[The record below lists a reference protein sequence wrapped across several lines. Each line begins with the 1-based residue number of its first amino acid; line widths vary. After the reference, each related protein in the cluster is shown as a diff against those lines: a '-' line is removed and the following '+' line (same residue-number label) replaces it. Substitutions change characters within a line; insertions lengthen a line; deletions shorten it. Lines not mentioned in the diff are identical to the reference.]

1 VDEVDEAI
9 VALLEAD
16 GRLTH
21 GEVARAVGL
30 SRSAAA
36 ARVQRL
42 IGSGRVVVRGVVHPA
57 VLGRG
62 SLAYVALAVHGPA
75 APVAEAVAER
85 DDVAFVS
92 LTTGRHGVVAEVR
105 AESPLAVDQAIAQLR
120 TLDHVHG
127 VDTLVYVEV
136 VRDVVGPVGAVDHV
150 VDGTDLALLR
160 ALQDD
165 GRASFV
171 DLAALARISAAGA
184 RRRVLRMLEAQVVRV
199 GALVRPSG
207 QDGRSAM
214 GVGLRLHGDQDAV
227 VAVLGRMASVTFV
240 ARTLGRFDLLVSMR
254 APSTAQLVDA
264 VEALRALPEVHE
276 VESWTHLR
284 VVKESYALG
293 QLGAAVPGP
302 A

>member
-1 VDEVDEAI
+1 
-9 VALLEAD
+9 
-16 GRLTH
+16 
-21 GEVARAVGL
+21 
-30 SRSAAA
+30 
-36 ARVQRL
+36 
-42 IGSGRVVVRGVVHPA
+42 
-57 VLGRG
+57 
-62 SLAYVALAVHGPA
+62 
-75 APVAEAVAER
+75 VAEAVAER

-264 VEALRALPEVHE
+264 VEALRALSEVHE

>member
-1 VDEVDEAI
+1 MDQLDEAI
-9 VALLEAD
+9 VALLEED

-42 IGSGRVVVRGVVHPA
+42 LASGRLVVRGVAHPA

-62 SLAYVALAVHGPA
+62 SLAYVALSVHGPA
-75 APVAEAVAER
+75 GPVADRVAER

-92 LTTGRHGVVAEVR
+92 LTTGRRAVVAEVR
-105 AESPLAVDQAIAQLR
+105 AQSPLAVDEAIAQLR
-120 TLDHVHG
+120 DLDHVHG

-136 VRDVVGPVGAVDHV
+136 VRDVVGPVGAVDHA
-150 VDGTDLALLR
+150 VDATDLALLR

-171 DLAALARISAAGA
+171 ELAERAGVSAAGA
-184 RRRVLRMLEAQVVRV
+184 RRRVLRMIDAQVVRV

-207 QDGRSAM
+207 QDSRSAM
-214 GVGLRLHGDQDAV
+214 GVGIRLRGDHRPV
-227 VAVLGRMASVTFV
+227 VEALGAMAAVTFV
-240 ARTLGRFDLLVSMR
+240 ARTMGRFDLLVSMR
-254 APSTAQLVDA
+254 GSSTAQLVDA
-264 VEALRALPEVHE
+264 VERVRELPGVHE
-276 VESWTHLR
+276 VDSWTHLR
-284 VVKESYALG
+284 VVKESYAMG
-293 QLGAAVPGP
+293 QLGVATVAG
-302 A
+302 